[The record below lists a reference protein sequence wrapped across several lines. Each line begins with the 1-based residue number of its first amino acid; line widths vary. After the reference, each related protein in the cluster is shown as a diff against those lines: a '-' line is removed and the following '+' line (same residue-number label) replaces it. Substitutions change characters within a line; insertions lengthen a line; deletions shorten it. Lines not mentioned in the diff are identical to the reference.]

1 MISLALTQF
10 GVPLGKWCAEGLA
23 RPKIISRGPAEG
35 IETLSALPK
44 LAAKILI
51 TVVIGGF
58 LGATLVRIAPGFG
71 VDEEELDARLSSQS
85 IQALRETGANETNLL
100 AFYVQYLNRLL
111 HGDLGNSRTLHRP
124 VLQLVAERLP
134 ETLKSVALG
143 LALGW
148 SAGFLLAVA
157 IVMSR
162 AWLLDLVSSLLVG
175 VLLCLPAAVLAL
187 LFVLAQA
194 PARLLLGLVVFPKIF
209 RYSRN
214 LLARSSALPHV
225 LTARA
230 KGLGNMRVLVWHILP
245 TAAPQLLALLGVT
258 VSVAFTAAIP
268 MEALCDIPGIGQLAW
283 KAALGRDVALLVNL
297 TMIVTLVTLVA
308 NSASDVVGRTF
319 RASEA

>member
-1 MISLALTQF
+1 
-10 GVPLGKWCAEGLA
+10 
-23 RPKIISRGPAEG
+23 
-35 IETLSALPK
+35 LPK
-44 LAAKILI
+44 LGAKILL
-51 TVVIGGF
+51 TVVLGGF

-71 VDEEELDARLSSQS
+71 ADEEQLDARLNAQS
-85 IQALRETGANETNLL
+85 IHALREGRASEPSLPV
-100 AFYVQYLNRLL
+100 FYFQYLNRLL
-111 HGDLGNSRTLHRP
+111 HGDLGNSRTLQRP

-134 ETLKSVALG
+134 ETLKSVGLG

-148 SAGFLLAVA
+148 STGFLLAVA
-157 IVMSR
+157 VVMSR
-162 AWLLDLVSSLLVG
+162 AWYLDLLGSLFVG
-175 VLLCLPAAVLAL
+175 ALLCMPAAVLAL

-194 PARLLLGLVVFPKIF
+194 PARLLVGLVVFPKIF

-230 KGLGNMRVLVWHILP
+230 KGLGNIRVLAWHILP

-297 TMIVTLVTLVA
+297 TMIVTLMTLVA
-308 NSASDVVGRTF
+308 NCASDLMGRTF
-319 RASEA
+319 RVSEA

>member
-1 MISLALTQF
+1 LISLVITQRF
-10 GVPLGKWCAEGLA
+10 RDPPRAWCAV
-23 RPKIISRGPAEG
+23 KIEPQKQTSGEEDID
-35 IETLSALPK
+35 TLSALPK

-51 TVVIGGF
+51 TVLIGGF
-58 LGATLVRIAPGFG
+58 LGATLVRVAPGFG
-71 VDEEELDARLSSQS
+71 MDEEQLDARLGSRS
-85 IQALRETGANETNLL
+85 IQALREGQGNDRNLFG
-100 AFYVQYLNRLL
+100 FYFHYLNRML
-111 HGDLGNSRTLHRP
+111 HGDLGESRTLQRP

-134 ETLKSVALG
+134 ETLKSVGLG

-148 SAGFLLAVA
+148 ALGFSLAVA
-157 IVMSR
+157 VVMSR
-162 AWLLDLVSSLLVG
+162 AWYLDLLGSLLVG

-214 LLARSSALPHV
+214 LLGRSSGLPHV

-230 KGLGNMRVLVWHILP
+230 KGLGNMRVLLWHILP
-245 TAAPQLLALLGVT
+245 PAAPQLVALLGVT

-283 KAALGRDVALLVNL
+283 KAALGRDLALLVNL
-297 TMIVTLVTLVA
+297 TMIVTLITLVA
-308 NSASDVVGRTF
+308 NSASDMMGRSLRTG
-319 RASEA
+319 EA

>member
-1 MISLALTQF
+1 MEF
-10 GVPLGKWCAEGLA
+10 PPGKWCAEGLA

-162 AWLLDLVSSLLVG
+162 AWLLDLVGSLLVG

>member
-1 MISLALTQF
+1 MAQPTI
-10 GVPLGKWCAEGLA
+10 WNA
-23 RPKIISRGPAEG
+23 RQRDIDTS
-35 IETLSALPK
+35 SALPK
-44 LAAKILI
+44 LAVRILV
-51 TVVIGGF
+51 TVLLGGF
-58 LGATLVRIAPGFG
+58 LGATLVRLAPGSG
-71 VDEEELDARLSSQS
+71 VDEEELDTRLNAESRH
-85 IQALRETGANETNLL
+85 ALREARAGDGNLFL
-100 AFYVQYLNRLL
+100 FYFHYLNRML
-111 HGDLGNSRTLHRP
+111 HGDLGISRTLQRP
-124 VLQLVAERLP
+124 VSQLVAERLP

-143 LALGW
+143 LAVGW

-162 AWLLDLVSSLLVG
+162 AWYLDLLGSLLVG
-175 VLLCLPAAVLAL
+175 ALLCLPAAVLAL

-194 PARLLLGLVVFPKIF
+194 PARLLLGLIVFPKIF

-230 KGLGNMRVLVWHILP
+230 KGLGNQRLLVWHILP

-308 NSASDVVGRTF
+308 NSASDMVGGTF
-319 RASEA
+319 RVGEA

>member
-1 MISLALTQF
+1 
-10 GVPLGKWCAEGLA
+10 
-23 RPKIISRGPAEG
+23 
-35 IETLSALPK
+35 LPK

-51 TVVIGGF
+51 TVLIGGF
-58 LGATLVRIAPGFG
+58 LGATLVRLAPGYG
-71 VDEEELDARLSSQS
+71 VDEEELDSRLNARSL
-85 IQALRETGANETNLL
+85 QALREARAGEANIFV
-100 AFYVQYLNRLL
+100 FYFDYLKRLL
-111 HGDLGNSRTLHRP
+111 HGDLGNSRTLRRP

-134 ETLKSVALG
+134 ETLKSVGLG

-162 AWLLDLVSSLLVG
+162 AWYLDLLGSLLVG
-175 VLLCLPAAVLAL
+175 ILLCLPAAVLAM

-230 KGLGNMRVLVWHILP
+230 KGLGNLRLLVWHILP

-268 MEALCDIPGIGQLAW
+268 MEALCDLPGIGQLAW

-297 TMIVTLVTLVA
+297 TMIVALVTLMA
-308 NSASDVVGRTF
+308 NSFSDMVGKSF
-319 RASEA
+319 RPSEA

>member
-1 MISLALTQF
+1 MS
-10 GVPLGKWCAEGLA
+10 
-23 RPKIISRGPAEG
+23 
-35 IETLSALPK
+35 K
-44 LAAKILI
+44 LAARILI
-51 TVVIGGF
+51 TVLIGGF
-58 LGATLVRIAPGFG
+58 LGATLVRLAPGFG
-71 VDEEELDARLSSQS
+71 VDEEELDARLSSRSLQV
-85 IQALRETGANETNLL
+85 LREARAHDANLFV
-100 AFYVQYLNRLL
+100 FYSGYLNRLL
-111 HGDLGNSRTLHRP
+111 HGDLGNSRTLQRP
-124 VLQLVAERLP
+124 VSQLVTERLP

-143 LALGW
+143 LVLGW

-162 AWLLDLVSSLLVG
+162 AWFFDLLGGLLVG

-214 LLARSSALPHV
+214 LLARSSSLPHV

-245 TAAPQLLALLGVT
+245 TAAPQFLALLGVT

-268 MEALCDIPGIGQLAW
+268 MEALCDLPGIGQLAW

-308 NSASDVVGRTF
+308 NSVSDMLGRTF
-319 RASEA
+319 RTSEA

>member
-1 MISLALTQF
+1 MRVA
-10 GVPLGKWCAEGLA
+10 GH
-23 RPKIISRGPAEG
+23 GPAPQTG
-35 IETLSALPK
+35 MPGQRDIDTLSALPK
-44 LAAKILI
+44 LVVKILF
-51 TVVIGGF
+51 TALIGGF
-58 LGATLVRIAPGFG
+58 LGATLVRLAPGFG
-71 VDEEELDARLSSQS
+71 ADEEELDSRLNARS
-85 IQALRETGANETNLL
+85 IQALREARGDDGNLL
-100 AFYVQYLNRLL
+100 AFYFHYLNRML
-111 HGDLGNSRTLHRP
+111 HGDLGSSRTLQRP

-134 ETLKSVALG
+134 ETLKSVGLG

-162 AWLLDLVSSLLVG
+162 AWVLDLLGGLLVG

-194 PARLLLGLVVFPKIF
+194 PTRLLLGLIVFPKIF

-214 LLARSSALPHV
+214 LLSRSSALPHV

-230 KGLGNMRVLVWHILP
+230 KGLGNLRVLVWHILP

-258 VSVAFTAAIP
+258 VSVAFTASIP

-308 NSASDVVGRTF
+308 NSASDVIGRTF
-319 RASEA
+319 RTSEA